1 MHIGEAEKA
10 SGVSQRMIRHYEA
23 IGLIPKAARGDWG
36 YRDYDRKDVQRLLF
50 IRRARD
56 LGFAIEEIRQLLELW
71 QDRSRA
77 GADVKALATAL
88 AEELRRKERKLQA
101 MRRSLEELARSCR
114 GGGERHDFP
123 IMPEIVHQV

>member
-23 IGLIPKAARGDWG
+23 IGLIPQAARGEWG
-36 YRDYDRKDVQRLLF
+36 YRDYDGKDVHRLLF

-56 LGFAIEEIRQLLELW
+56 LGFPIEEISQLLALW
-71 QDRSRA
+71 QDPSLSS
-77 GADVKALATAL
+77 ADVKARATAL
-88 AEELRRKERKLQA
+88 AEELRRKEHKLQA

-114 GGGERHDFP
+114 GEERHGFP
-123 IMPEIVHQV
+123 TMPEIVHQI